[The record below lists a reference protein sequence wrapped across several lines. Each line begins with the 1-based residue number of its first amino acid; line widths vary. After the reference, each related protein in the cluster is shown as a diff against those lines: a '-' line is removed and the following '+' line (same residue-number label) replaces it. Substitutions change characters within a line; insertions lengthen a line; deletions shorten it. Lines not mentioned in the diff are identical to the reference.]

1 MHTSLINEA
10 MEIEVH
16 ATDQNAA
23 IVSVHMERPS
33 TAIVCFNQILVF
45 ILRSFTI
52 KKKGLELQWR

>member
-1 MHTSLINEA
+1 MLTSLINEA

-33 TAIVCFNQILVF
+33 TAIVCFNQILEEL
-45 ILRSFTI
+45 IE
-52 KKKGLELQWR
+52 ELQGTVEAIVL

>member
-1 MHTSLINEA
+1 MLTSLINEA

-52 KKKGLELQWR
+52 KKRA

>member
-1 MHTSLINEA
+1 MHTSLINEV

-33 TAIVCFNQILVF
+33 TAIVCFNQILEEL
-45 ILRSFTI
+45 IE
-52 KKKGLELQWR
+52 ELQSTVEAIVL

>member
-1 MHTSLINEA
+1 MLTSLINEA

-33 TAIVCFNQILVF
+33 TAIVCFNQILEEL
-45 ILRSFTI
+45 IE
-52 KKKGLELQWR
+52 ELQSTVEAIVL